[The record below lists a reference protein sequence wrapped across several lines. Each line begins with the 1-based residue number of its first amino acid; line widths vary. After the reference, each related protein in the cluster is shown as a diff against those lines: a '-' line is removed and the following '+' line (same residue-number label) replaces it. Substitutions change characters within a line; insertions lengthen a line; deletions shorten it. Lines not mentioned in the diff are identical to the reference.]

1 MIKAVVKETG
11 VKEDIAEDYLK
22 QTGWKKD
29 EAIRRISSLKSRRA
43 IALTVLARLIMWWSP
58 VRHWIQSS
66 VPLDSS
72 Y

>member
-11 VKEDIAEDYLK
+11 VKEDIAEYYLN

-43 IALTVLARLIMWWSP
+43 IVLAVRARLIMWWSP
-58 VRHWIQSS
+58 VRPWIPSS
-66 VPLDSS
+66 VPLDSL

>member
-1 MIKAVVKETG
+1 MIEAVVKETG
-11 VKEDIAEDYLK
+11 VKEDIAEDYLN
-22 QTGWKKD
+22 QTGWKED

-43 IALTVLARLIMWWSP
+43 IALAVRARLIIWWSP
-58 VRHWIQSS
+58 VRPWIQSS